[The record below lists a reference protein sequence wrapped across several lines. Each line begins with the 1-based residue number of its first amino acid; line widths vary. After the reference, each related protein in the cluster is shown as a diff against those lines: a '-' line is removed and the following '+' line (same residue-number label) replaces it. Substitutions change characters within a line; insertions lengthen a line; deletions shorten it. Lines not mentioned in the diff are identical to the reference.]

1 MRCAGRIA
9 AQTRSQYQQNL
20 YARGW
25 LPCPD
30 LTSDEPHQ
38 SQCQSRPQPALQH
51 RRPHRRRHCE
61 RERCFRVSS
70 SAACEGMT
78 YERQCIPFSNAKARR
93 NARVRP
99 VAIKIKLIGPFPWKR
114 SYRGSVGPPRRRSFQ
129 SRAHYDQLVPS
140 D

>member
-1 MRCAGRIA
+1 
-9 AQTRSQYQQNL
+9 
-20 YARGW
+20 

-78 YERQCIPFSNAKARR
+78 YERQCIPFSNAKAWR

-99 VAIKIKLIGPFPWKR
+99 ARGDDKNKTSRTVSLETVLQRLRRTAAAALVSTQGPLR
-114 SYRGSVGPPRRRSFQ
+114 SASAERLEQ
-129 SRAHYDQLVPS
+129 
-140 D
+140 